1 MAPGTALVPQLID
14 RCPGSDVRR
23 YVFELPARTESVA
36 LARRL
41 TRNRLA
47 RWDFSEDT
55 GDIALLVVSE
65 LVTNAVVHTAGDHVA
80 CELRDSGGQL
90 RVAVQDQGHTS
101 GGPQLCL
108 SPEGEHGRGL
118 LLVDAVSSAWG
129 VRESTQGPGRLVWAE
144 LARDDAGRSC

>member
-1 MAPGTALVPQLID
+1 
-14 RCPGSDVRR
+14 
-23 YVFELPARTESVA
+23 VA

-47 RWDFSEDT
+47 CWDFSEDT
-55 GDIALLVVSE
+55 SDTALLVISE

-80 CELRDSGGQL
+80 CELRDSVGHL
-90 RVAVQDQGHTS
+90 RIAVQDQGYTS
-101 GGPQLCL
+101 GGPQLCR

-129 VRESTQGPGRLVWAE
+129 VREAMHGPGRLVWAE
-144 LARDDAGRSC
+144 LPHDVGRPC

>member
-14 RCPGSDVRR
+14 RCPGSDTRR
-23 YVFELPARTESVA
+23 YVFELPARTDSVA
-36 LARRL
+36 RARRL

-47 RWDFSEDT
+47 CWDFSEDT
-55 GDIALLVVSE
+55 SDTALLIISE

-80 CELRDSGGQL
+80 CELRASGGQL
-90 RVAVQDQGHTS
+90 RIAIQDQGHTS

-108 SPEGEHGRGL
+108 APEGEHGRGL

-129 VRESTQGPGRLVWAE
+129 VREALHGPGRLVWAE
-144 LARDDAGRSC
+144 LAQDTGRPC